1 MGLGTAEV
9 PPRPHIFANKFETWL
24 GVMPA
29 YLADSEAMG
38 VKIVGDNPHNFK
50 KGKPNNPA
58 LMLLNNPQTGEPL
71 MVMDGIGIFA
81 GFTATLIIQQL
92 PGLELLG
99 YAAAIGLS
107 SIFMDITE
115 TEHPP
120 AAGTA
125 LGIALTGFSLEAA
138 VTVIGGAIGLSFSH
152 RILRRWLKDIIR

>member
-71 MVMDGIGIFA
+71 MVMDG
-81 GFTATLIIQQL
+81 T
-92 PGLELLG
+92 
-99 YAAAIGLS
+99 Y
-107 SIFMDITE
+107 ITKFR
-115 TEHPP
+115 TG
-120 AAGTA
+120 AAGAVAARSLARKDSRTV
-125 LGIALTGFSLEAA
+125 GI
-138 VTVIGGAIGLSFSH
+138 IGCGRFAREKKPFLSQY
-152 RILRRWLKDIIR
+152 